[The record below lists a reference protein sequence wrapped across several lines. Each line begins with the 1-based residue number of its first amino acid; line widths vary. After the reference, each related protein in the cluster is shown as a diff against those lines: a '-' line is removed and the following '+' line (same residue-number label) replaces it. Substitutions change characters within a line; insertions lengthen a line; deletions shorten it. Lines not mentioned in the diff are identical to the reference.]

1 MLGQFLERVRLAV
14 QLDLHCRAV
23 LVERLTDRLDG
34 HRVIVGQFRPLF
46 ELHPV
51 GSEVHHPPQ
60 VGEGNPG
67 QFLQDTIPGDF
78 ELGGRFCLAA
88 FDFLSDTDIY

>member
-23 LVERLTDRLDG
+23 LVERLPDRLDG

-46 ELHPV
+46 EFHPV

-67 QFLQDTIPGDF
+67 QFLEDAIPGDLQF
-78 ELGGRFCLAA
+78 GAGFGFAA
-88 FDFLSDTDIY
+88 GHRSGHVSIG